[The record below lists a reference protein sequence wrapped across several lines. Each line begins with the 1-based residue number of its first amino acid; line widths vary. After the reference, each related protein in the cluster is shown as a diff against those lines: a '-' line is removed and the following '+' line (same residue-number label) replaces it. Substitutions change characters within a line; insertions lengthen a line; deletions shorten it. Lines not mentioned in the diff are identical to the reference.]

1 MILGP
6 APSVSQLGTLS
17 ARRTAHCP
25 HAAQH
30 IVRTPHSTLSA
41 RRTAHCPHA
50 AQHIGRTPAWSLR
63 HTGRAALYRGIAFN
77 SLRHGRCGTQGGRPY
92 TEESPSIDSGMA
104 AAAHRAD
111 GLIQRN
117 RLQFTPAWPP
127 RHTGRAG
134 YGSILLTSRPYTE
147 ESPSIHSGMVAAA
160 HRADGL
166 IQRNRLQFT
175 PAWPLR
181 HTGRTALYRGIAFNS
196 LRHGRCGTH
205 GGRAT
210 DLFCRLACD
219 RRPSGQRMLVKHGD
233 FALLMLPGR
242 NGSQ

>member
-1 MILGP
+1 MVSVNNRKSYFSLFKIITNTLQKKMLSISDKKNIRIQRNGHFLYESYIESCFLGAWKDP
-6 APSVSQLGTLS
+6 PLQPWQIDRLS

-25 HAAQH
+25 H
-30 IVRTPHSTLSA
+30 
-41 RRTAHCPHA
+41 
-50 AQHIGRTPAWSLR
+50 
-63 HTGRAALYRGIAFN
+63 
-77 SLRHGRCGTQGGRPY
+77 
-92 TEESPSIDSGMA
+92 
-104 AAAHRAD
+104 
-111 GLIQRN
+111 
-117 RLQFTPAWPP
+117 
-127 RHTGRAG
+127 
-134 YGSILLTSRPYTE
+134 
-147 ESPSIHSGMVAAA
+147 SGMVAAA
-160 HRADGL
+160 HGAGGL

-196 LRHGRCGTH
+196 LRHGRCGTQ
-205 GGRAT
+205 GGRPYTEESPSIHSGMVAAAHRAGGLRIYFADFPALYRGIAFNSLRHGCRGTQGGRVT